1 VEHGSEA
8 VGCLKGKAKVSAPTL
23 DRARASRHIV
33 AMLIET
39 EATPNPATLKFLP
52 GRSVM
57 DAGTRDFASP
67 EEAEAS
73 PLAEALF
80 GLGDVTGVFFGRDFV
95 SVTAAPGVDW
105 SSLKP
110 DVLALLM
117 DHFTAQIPLF
127 RAGRADF
134 SVPAEESFAE
144 NPEDADIVAQIKDLI
159 DTRVRPAVAND
170 GGDIVYRGFD
180 KGKVY
185 LQMQG
190 ACSGCPSSSA
200 TLKNGIEQLLRYY
213 VPEVTEV
220 RAV

>member
-1 VEHGSEA
+1 
-8 VGCLKGKAKVSAPTL
+8 
-23 DRARASRHIV
+23 
-33 AMLIET
+33 MLIET
-39 EATPNPATLKFLP
+39 EPTPNPATLKFLP
-52 GRSVM
+52 GRAVM
-57 DAGTRDFASP
+57 DTGTRDFASP

-80 GLGDVTGVFFGRDFV
+80 DLGDVTGVFFGRDFI

-105 SSLKP
+105 PGLKP
-110 DVLALLM
+110 DVLAILL
-117 DHFTAQIPLF
+117 DHFSANMPLF
-127 RAGRADF
+127 RPASADF
-134 SVPAEESFAE
+134 AVPPESADFGDS
-144 NPEDADIVAQIKDLI
+144 PEDADIVAQIRELI

-180 KGKVY
+180 QGKVY

-190 ACSGCPSSSA
+190 ACSGCPSSTA
-200 TLKNGIEQLLRYY
+200 TLKNGIEQLLKYY